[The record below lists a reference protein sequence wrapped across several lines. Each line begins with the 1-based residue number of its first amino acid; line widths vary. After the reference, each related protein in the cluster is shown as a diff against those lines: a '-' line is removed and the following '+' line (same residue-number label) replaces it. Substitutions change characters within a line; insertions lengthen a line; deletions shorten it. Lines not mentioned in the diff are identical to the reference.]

1 MSEKLEGVHFDN
13 REDVNK
19 VLDQLINLMHA
30 YGQVTV
36 AEFYDIVGT
45 TIHYTNNLYG
55 WINLSEA
62 CIIVTDL
69 GYILNLPKPI
79 SLKKTEGVRFDKK
92 DNKAILK
99 LLGTEYMMELR
110 HDKCFELFVLTI
122 RDSQDHVVSKT
133 LSELEVE
140 ESSRNVL
147 LCAIEQC
154 ILSFD
159 LWR

>member
-1 MSEKLEGVHFDN
+1 MSEKLEKVHFDN
-13 REDVNK
+13 REDANK

-36 AEFYDIVGT
+36 AEFYDIIGT

-62 CIIVTDL
+62 CISVTDL
-69 GYILNLPKPI
+69 DYILKLPKPI

-92 DNKAILK
+92 DNNAILK
-99 LLGTEYMMELR
+99 LLGTEYM
-110 HDKCFELFVLTI
+110 ELFVLTI
-122 RDSQDHVVSKT
+122 RDSQDHMISKT

-140 ESSRNVL
+140 KSSCTVL
-147 LCAIEQC
+147 LWAIEQC
-154 ILSFD
+154 ILSLED
-159 LWR
+159 TYASIKL